1 MVTSGELVVIVSSSG
16 ICGTKVVN
24 TVESFHCHTVGAKK
38 DSKPGLTKETTQ
50 MKALSNGGVC
60 LKLRTIS
67 YCYKTPAR
75 DFVRAWA
82 HD

>member
-1 MVTSGELVVIVSSSG
+1 MVTSGELVVLVSSSG

-60 LKLRTIS
+60 YEIL
-67 YCYKTPAR
+67 
-75 DFVRAWA
+75 
-82 HD
+82 